1 MYNNIDLDKI
11 DISGPPPTTEPDRQY
26 YFMAKCRQIVKKKS
40 AELGRP
46 LFCHTKT
53 FGRGKNEQEIKRKIM
68 GVFPSSD
75 IGSGSNC
82 LFSAASPD
90 RISFFYV

>member
-53 FGRGKNEQEIKRKIM
+53 FGWANTCGALATEKLGACEGIQSRAEVEERM
-68 GVFPSSD
+68 R
-75 IGSGSNC
+75 
-82 LFSAASPD
+82 LW
-90 RISFFYV
+90 